1 MKIRKNTSI
10 FLCLFSLSVATCM
23 AATSSVP
30 ENKDTDD
37 YWLTPKRSQLFGQ
50 AFEDCRNRE
59 IQLNDGQKKTCLYVI
74 ANFEKIPTTD
84 FSKDFFIENSG
95 TYYVQ
100 RLAYRCGKNPAGLR
114 ARQGRAKLSEI
125 QIKNCENLIDAQAS
139 PKFKK

>member
-59 IQLNDGQKKTCLYVI
+59 IQLNDGQKKH
-74 ANFEKIPTTD
+74 AFM
-84 FSKDFFIENSG
+84 
-95 TYYVQ
+95 
-100 RLAYRCGKNPAGLR
+100 
-114 ARQGRAKLSEI
+114 
-125 QIKNCENLIDAQAS
+125 
-139 PKFKK
+139 